1 MSAATVRCELCF
13 RYCNIPPG
21 QRGNCRVRY
30 NHDGELVSLVYGKP
44 CAAHL
49 DPIEKKPLFHFLPGS
64 RAFSIATAGCNGHCR
79 FCQNWDISQ
88 RTPEETENMD
98 MPPADVVANAI
109 KSDCRSIAYTYTDPN
124 IFYEYTYD
132 TSVLARKKGLKNV
145 LVTAGFLNEKPLREL
160 ARYADAANLDVK
172 GNDEFYKKYVLA
184 ELKPVMDYLRIAR
197 EEGIFLEL
205 TNLIVPTLNDKK
217 EDIEWL
223 IKTLLDAAGPDVP
236 MHFSRFFPLYQLTNL
251 YPTPTETLFDAAHM
265 AEDLGMHYVY
275 VGNLPAGEFENTR
288 CPKCKETVIRRQG
301 FSVIEIRLV
310 DGHCPKCKEKIPGVW
325 R

>member
-1 MSAATVRCELCF
+1 M
-13 RYCNIPPG
+13 
-21 QRGNCRVRY
+21 
-30 NHDGELVSLVYGKP
+30 
-44 CAAHL
+44 
-49 DPIEKKPLFHFLPGS
+49 
-64 RAFSIATAGCNGHCR
+64 
-79 FCQNWDISQ
+79 
-88 RTPEETENMD
+88 
-98 MPPADVVANAI
+98 
-109 KSDCRSIAYTYTDPN
+109 
-124 IFYEYTYD
+124 
-132 TSVLARKKGLKNV
+132 